1 MNPLTWNRVKVAQDF
16 SAYQF
21 IGWLWFEVRGLT
33 FQVDNTAG
41 LAAVTGVQVSIT
53 NGSDVLWQQVQTI
66 NIGIGS
72 SGVVGLAV
80 NMPAIAGNGISSGP
94 LPELTFANDCDFLI
108 ELIGGD
114 ANTIPE
120 NGIITFTGVRN

>member
-94 LPELTFANDCDFLI
+94 FLI